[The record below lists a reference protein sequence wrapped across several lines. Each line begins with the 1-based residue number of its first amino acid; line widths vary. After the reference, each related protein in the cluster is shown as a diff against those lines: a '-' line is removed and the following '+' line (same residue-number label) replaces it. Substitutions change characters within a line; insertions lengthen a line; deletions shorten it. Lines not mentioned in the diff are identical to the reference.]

1 MGLIKNA
8 FMALHPWLFRPRL
21 ASSLLSSPLSSPL
34 FLSAHGVV
42 PSFIPGCPLLS
53 FLRASVSVFAC
64 ALCGRRPFDGG
75 CLSSST
81 LTSLRFYSRF
91 CNERTNIYNIYI
103 YILGRFSFK
112 FGFVKIYFEFIPR
125 FRQPKVRCTRLSLF
139 SLFLFHDFRRNEI
152 SSRRCLYTL

>member
-81 LTSLRFYSRF
+81 LISLRFYSRF
-91 CNERTNIYNIYI
+91 CNERTNIYIYI
-103 YILGRFSFK
+103 YIVGRFSFK